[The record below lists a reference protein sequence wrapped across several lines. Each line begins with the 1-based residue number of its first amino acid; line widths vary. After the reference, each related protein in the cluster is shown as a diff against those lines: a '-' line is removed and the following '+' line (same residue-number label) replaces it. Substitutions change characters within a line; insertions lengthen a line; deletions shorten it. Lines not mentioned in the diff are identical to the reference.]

1 MPRPRTSETRQRIL
15 DAALELFLE
24 QGVQQTSL
32 RQIADRL
39 GLTKPAL
46 YYHFSSR
53 EDLLNSLLQPLVAD
67 IDSVLAEDEHG
78 TTSDPRDLL
87 GRYFDVS
94 YRHHALTTLM
104 LHDLPTL
111 NELGYIDQVLT
122 WRRRL
127 VAVLAGPNAG
137 VAERAR
143 AIVALGGLADCLVLL
158 DDVPEHELRAAA
170 LDAACAA
177 LGSTSGSAAEEQPR

>member
-1 MPRPRTSETRQRIL
+1 MPRPKTSQTRQRIQE
-15 DAALELFLE
+15 AALELFTE
-24 QGVQQTSL
+24 QGVRQTSL

-46 YYHFSSR
+46 YYHFESR
-53 EDLLNSLLQPLVAD
+53 EELVTSLLQPLVDDLDAL
-67 IDSVLAEDEHG
+67 LAEDEAA
-78 TTSDPRDLL
+78 SEIDARDLL

-94 YRHHALTTLM
+94 YKHHALMGLM
-104 LHDLPTL
+104 RQDLPA
-111 NELGYIDQVLT
+111 LGEVGFVTRVLG

-127 VAVLAGPNAG
+127 TVLLAGPDADT
-137 VAERAR
+137 AAQAR

-158 DDVPEHELRAAA
+158 AETPVDELREAT

-177 LGSTSGSAAEEQPR
+177 LGPS